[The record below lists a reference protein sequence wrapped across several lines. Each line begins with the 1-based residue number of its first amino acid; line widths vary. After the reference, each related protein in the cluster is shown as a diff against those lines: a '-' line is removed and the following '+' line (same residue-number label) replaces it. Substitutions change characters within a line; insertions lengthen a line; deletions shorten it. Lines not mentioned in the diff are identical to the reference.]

1 MRGADLIIRAPE
13 GFLIR
18 GIRHGDDLKPRTPL
32 LVKCLVA
39 AMAFAGGGIW
49 LAAAQQNPP
58 PAPPAGSAAPGG
70 APLPTV
76 APPPLPAGPAPD
88 LAIVF
93 TDQVVGYIEPCG

>member
-1 MRGADLIIRAPE
+1 MRGAELIIRAPE

-18 GIRHGDDLKPRTPL
+18 GTRHGDDLKPRTPL

-39 AMAFAGGGIW
+39 AVAFAGGIW

-58 PAPPAGSAAPGG
+58 PAPAAGTAAPAG